1 MSGTQ
6 AVTGQRERGAITM
19 QPSRNTPASN
29 KPDNNGSDIQ
39 RLANTSQLTKI
50 GLLKYAGN
58 TPKSPQEI
66 IQAINEYFQGEID
79 EKKTNQLHYLAKSL
93 LIPLTEP
100 GRFYGENDRNNA
112 DILKDIGN
120 DLHPF
125 LQRSQDLHNN
135 LSAARTSLG
144 EQQAYMNRNTLLLA
158 KLESEI
164 QPVVDNTDQLESLL
178 SRLEKKMDNVYF
190 NVKGMSKSRVTQ
202 LKRQRNNELN
212 RQINDTLSASTYL
225 IKKPMSAS
233 IRKSVES
240 MVSRLEEHTFGDRK
254 DLADLLNSTQYQD
267 ITQEEQS
274 IKTLQE
280 NIDQAESNMRDL
292 SSTIKNL
299 GEKISRLTTPAV
311 SSPSDIGEETTHTSG
326 TSEEVHGR
334 LLALGSANFYAQK
347 AKAVASRSNQQYLLY
362 SYSDSRETL
371 QKDIQTIKDWKPL
384 FTWGGCAAGAV
395 IGLFSSSKVPTFIG
409 KAGVM
414 IAGCGLG
421 AVAGDSIHSS
431 TAYERAIK
439 TFMKTSYLTP
449 ENVQEVMGID
459 PTLNPKALV
468 EFFDQ

>member
-311 SSPSDIGEETTHTSG
+311 SSPSDIG
-326 TSEEVHGR
+326 
-334 LLALGSANFYAQK
+334 
-347 AKAVASRSNQQYLLY
+347 
-362 SYSDSRETL
+362 
-371 QKDIQTIKDWKPL
+371 
-384 FTWGGCAAGAV
+384 
-395 IGLFSSSKVPTFIG
+395 
-409 KAGVM
+409 
-414 IAGCGLG
+414 
-421 AVAGDSIHSS
+421 
-431 TAYERAIK
+431 
-439 TFMKTSYLTP
+439 
-449 ENVQEVMGID
+449 
-459 PTLNPKALV
+459 
-468 EFFDQ
+468 